1 MSNEVIRMTN
11 AASEVKK
18 FAVSADTEIIIR
30 LILEVD
36 DLYNKVSALLT
47 TLYGERDA
55 EATMANGYNEY
66 FWGITDKLKGV
77 MADNI
82 HSSLCNLKNLVE
94 DEIEI

>member
-11 AASEVKK
+11 TASEVKK

-82 HSSLCNLKNLVE
+82 HSSLSNLKNLVE

>member
-1 MSNEVIRMTN
+1 MSNEVIK
-11 AASEVKK
+11 VKK
-18 FAVSADTEIIIR
+18 FAVSADTERIIS

-36 DLYNKVSALLT
+36 NLYNKVSDLLT
-47 TLYGERDA
+47 TLYGEKDA
-55 EATMANGYNEY
+55 EATMANEYNEN
-66 FWGITDKLKGV
+66 FWGITEKLKGV